1 MVQLVLLCH
10 LPCRCPTEVYGLLSE
25 VNREM
30 ITYMTDTCSLM
41 KENPW
46 MAIAC
51 WWCDVATAFEEFVL
65 VVVEMYRRSVP
76 VRERNLAIKW

>member
-1 MVQLVLLCH
+1 
-10 LPCRCPTEVYGLLSE
+10 
-25 VNREM
+25 
-30 ITYMTDTCSLM
+30 M